1 MFAEALPFI
10 LKEEG
15 GYVNDPQD
23 SGGAT
28 NRGITQ
34 KTYDAFRKSQGH
46 EERSV
51 QHLTKAETSKIYSDI
66 WTSCKASEL
75 PAGLNVLHFDF
86 AINAGNKQA
95 AKILQRTV
103 NVEEDGIIGP
113 ITMTKVKSS
122 NAEDLIYEYS
132 ELRKEFYRGLA
143 TARPKDLKFLKGW
156 LLRTNRATRLALSM
170 IKKERSA

>member
-15 GYVNDPQD
+15 GYVNDPKD

-28 NRGITQ
+28 NKGITQ
-34 KTYDAFRKSQGH
+34 KTYDAFRKSNGH

-51 QHLTKAETSKIYSDI
+51 RYLTKTEMSKIYSDI

-75 PAGLNVLHFDF
+75 PVGLNVLHFDF
-86 AINAGNKQA
+86 AVNAGNRQA
-95 AKILQRTV
+95 AKILQRAV
-103 NVEEDGIIGP
+103 YVEEDGIIGP
-113 ITMTKVKSS
+113 MTLGKIKSS
-122 NAEDLIYEYS
+122 DTQALIQEYS
-132 ELRKEFYRGLA
+132 ELRKEFYRGLVA
-143 TARPKDLKFLKGW
+143 NRPKDLKFLKGW
-156 LLRTNRATRLALSM
+156 LLRTDRVTELALSM